1 MRLNNKGFAISSI
14 LYMALVLFLILIMA
28 LLTMMSS
35 RKTILDKSRKDT
47 YNALNNI
54 EEFETNINSD
64 LDIAKPTMTDNMI
77 PIVYS
82 PSGVILKAD
91 VSDINPDENIYN
103 PRNWYNYNQKKWAN
117 AVLVSR
123 ASLSKYQNLEPGEN
137 INQDDILAY
146 LVWIPRYSYAV
157 DSSTSAIAIN
167 FISAKNDT
175 SNTAHPAFTWN
186 IYKWKLTGT
195 IVKSGSHVKEYTKNL
210 DGIWVGKF
218 ETSGG
223 MNLEKNSNGHTG
235 LKILPGVESISGFPP
250 KQMFLNARKME
261 LKGNIYGFPQS
272 GTNNIHE
279 ILSCTTTIYGDNK
292 CEDDTC
298 MTYCGTIENDS
309 NNIDSHVLKNT
320 EWGAV
325 ALLSQSK
332 YGINKALDVNDNQN
346 HCTGGGCQSI
356 SYIVNTNQ
364 STTGNVYGI
373 YDMSGG
379 YWDFTMGYYGRISF
393 KEDTLNNYQ
402 ISNNYYD
409 MYVSST
415 GIKGDATNND
425 NLTHGQGYFTFP
437 TSGQIFTRGG
447 NNTDGVNAGIFT
459 YYGRSYNGDAITYLP
474 ELVGFRIS
482 LAIWE

>member
-117 AVLVSR
+117 AVLVSS
-123 ASLSKYQNLEPGEN
+123 ASLSKYQNLAPGEN

-146 LVWIPRYSYAV
+146 FVWIPRYSYAV
-157 DSSTSAIAIN
+157 DSTNKIINVKFENKSVAKSTGTGTG
-167 FISAKNDT
+167 T
-175 SNTAHPAFTWN
+175 SYYTHPAFTFD
-186 IYKWKLTGT
+186 
-195 IVKSGSHVKEYTKNL
+195 SKEL
-210 DGIWVGKF
+210 EGIWVGKF

-332 YGINKALDVNDNQN
+332 YGINKSLDVNDNQN

-379 YWDFTMGYYGRISF
+379 YWDFTMGYYGTISF

-425 NLTHGQGYFTFP
+425 NLTHGKGYFTFP
-437 TSGQIFTRGG
+437 TSGKLFTRGG
-447 NNTDGVNAGIFT
+447 NNADGVYAGIFT
-459 YYGRSYNGDAITYLP
+459 YYGRSYNGDQITDYP

-482 LAIWE
+482 LAIWK